1 MMGGCP
7 VADILPADPLPQ
19 FPGRTTETQI
29 PNKPRNGDDTRAQE
43 QIDAPQ
49 STWEERQQEL
59 CMHPGIREVL
69 GHM

>member
-19 FPGRTTETQI
+19 FPGRTTETRI

-49 STWEERQQEL
+49 NTWEREATRAL
-59 CMHPGIREVL
+59 HDPGIREVL